1 MDIPCVK
8 IIIALFCFAARRG
21 GNQICNTHAAIVMMV
36 TDTVMPDTLTILNI
50 DTVINQDLAKRTAKP
65 SVIKNAWSWK
75 KDKR

>member
-1 MDIPCVK
+1 
-8 IIIALFCFAARRG
+8 
-21 GNQICNTHAAIVMMV
+21 MMV